1 MSSGSTSTTPRA
13 WLSGSVVT
21 GKCCLLVIRKGQR
34 PGVPFPAPCASGVA
48 VTGRPPCATGGRGR
62 TRPPAGVGEDTK
74 GSCGKGNADETP
86 RRHHGG
92 PAARKAGRA
101 TGRSERGHSRGTRP
115 AELMPIPRSPVV
127 VALGAFEISNES

>member
-21 GKCCLLVIRKGQR
+21 GKCCLLVIREGQR
-34 PGVPFPAPCASGVA
+34 PGVPFPSPCASGA
-48 VTGRPPCATGGRGR
+48 AATGRPPRATGGQERS
-62 TRPPAGVGEDTK
+62 RPPTDVGEDTK
-74 GSCGKGNADETP
+74 DSRGKGIAKQTP
-86 RRHHGG
+86 RRRHGG
-92 PAARKAGRA
+92 PTAWKAGRA

-115 AELMPIPRSPVV
+115 AELKPIPRSPIV